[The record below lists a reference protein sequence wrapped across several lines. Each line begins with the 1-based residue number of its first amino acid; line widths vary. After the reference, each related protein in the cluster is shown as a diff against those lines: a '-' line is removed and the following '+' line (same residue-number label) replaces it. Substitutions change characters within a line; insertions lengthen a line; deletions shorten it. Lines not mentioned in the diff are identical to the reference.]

1 MRYSEV
7 DLQIEDIMWF
17 GIDVQGHIIAFT
29 SGGYG
34 CVPEFVCRSK
44 EETQKIENF
53 FMNELQRSTSGKLLL
68 ADNGSKLTKDAI
80 LLAEKGVFSYDVS
93 KDGSRYN
100 KIAVPK
106 RPLNLNL
113 LPKRIQNVIRD
124 HKVDTNA
131 EKSKYVIVEHAY

>member
-17 GIDVQGHIIAFT
+17 GIDVQGDIIAFT

-34 CVPEFVCRSK
+34 FVPEYVCRSK
-44 EETQKIENF
+44 EETQQIESF
-53 FMNELQRSTSGKLLL
+53 FMNTLQKNTTGKLLL
-68 ADNGSKLTKDAI
+68 VNNESQLVKDAC

-93 KDGSRYN
+93 EDGSMYV

-106 RPLNLNL
+106 EPLNIKM
-113 LPKRIQNVIRD
+113 LPKRIQDILKD
-124 HKVDTNA
+124 HLVDANT
-131 EKSKYVIVEHAY
+131 EKNKYIQVGHAY